1 MGHGDRNG
9 CRCDMTPL
17 CLNGLGPS
25 FLLIDDNLPC
35 PRKGK
40 LDGIA
45 TAVQY
50 DNDFVPLVVIGGTV

>member
-1 MGHGDRNG
+1 
-9 CRCDMTPL
+9 MTPL

-45 TAVQY
+45 TAVEY